1 MVNWSS
7 EFGRVSE
14 VKAVSHLLL
23 FLNYR
28 LLAASGHFCSSIKL
42 CRSQRA
48 LSFSGGFFLGLSSV
62 NFFSTE
68 LLSVGVPGE
77 AADVSN
83 AATEAKSQGHPK
95 SRPFASPE

>member
-1 MVNWSS
+1 MS
-7 EFGRVSE
+7 EL
-14 VKAVSHLLL
+14 KATSHLLL

-28 LLAASGHFCSSIKL
+28 LFAALGLRGRIEVIFAVASS
-42 CRSQRA
+42 CADPGEPSPFWWVFR
-48 LSFSGGFFLGLSSV
+48 GLSSA

-83 AATEAKSQGHPK
+83 AAAEAQSQGHPK